1 MKGIWKDSEVKAL
14 FGEVEKSVT
23 RGKSLK
29 NAFDAHAKRYK
40 RASGSVRNYYYGE
53 IERLKNDSER
63 LERLNID
70 LSRHAKTSREYFS
83 KEEENKFYQKVKCMV
98 SSGMSVRKACL
109 TLANDDGAK
118 MLRYQNKFRA
128 LSRKKVE
135 AKPDNI
141 IRFTKRQTSI
151 TDAEIQALF
160 AGLVRLVKRSAQE
173 EADARAKEREERA
186 NGELRKMIVLLGER
200 EREIERVKEDF
211 ASIKKE
217 NEKLLQG
224 VRRQSCLKARVLNEK
239 YKLSKKDN
247 A

>member
-1 MKGIWKDSEVKAL
+1 
-14 FGEVEKSVT
+14 
-23 RGKSLK
+23 
-29 NAFDAHAKRYK
+29 
-40 RASGSVRNYYYGE
+40 
-53 IERLKNDSER
+53 
-63 LERLNID
+63 
-70 LSRHAKTSREYFS
+70 
-83 KEEENKFYQKVKCMV
+83 MV

-224 VRRQSCLKARVLNEK
+224 VRRQSCLKAIVLNEK